1 MASTLFNAMGQQDNS
16 FMSELE
22 QFKQQFGAGADPRQI
37 IQQGIQQG
45 QFTQEQVNAAYQKM
59 QQMFPVRPA

>member
-1 MASTLFNAMGQQDNS
+1 MASTLFNAMGQGNNS
-16 FMSELE
+16 FMAQLE

-45 QFTQEQVNAAYQKM
+45 RFTQEQVNAAYQQM
-59 QQMFPVRPA
+59 QEMFPMK

>member
-1 MASTLFNAMGQQDNS
+1 MASTLFNAIGQGNNS
-16 FMSELE
+16 FMTQLE

-45 QFTQEQVNAAYQKM
+45 RFTQEQVNAAYQQM
-59 QQMFPVRPA
+59 QQMFPMK